1 MQLGHVLKVGPQ
13 SAGAH
18 PGPACYDR
26 GGSEPTLTDALVVL
40 GHLNPGAL
48 LAGAMPIA
56 SAKARE
62 AVITRVANPLGISPI
77 EAAWGI
83 LRVLATNVMVAM
95 RTITVERGYDPREFT
110 LVPFGGMGPT
120 IAGLIAA
127 ELGISRILIPRD
139 PGTFSAHG
147 MLVTDVHQQRS
158 LTRITPVDGTTAAEL
173 DAIFAAMEADA
184 LQDLL
189 QEQIPRERLETV
201 RHAGMRYR
209 GQSYEVA
216 VPVPS
221 LHGPG
226 HLADLIQRFH
236 DAHQRRYGHMAQA
249 EAVEI
254 VNFQV
259 TAIGRIPKPATK
271 RFDPGAAAGR
281 AVRDQARLFQRDRRL
296 RRAGLASPRPAPRR
310 AYRRAGGDRRADV
323 DHRALSG
330 AARDRRRRLEHRDR
344 GAIVTSRSDAR
355 GRRQA
360 GVIA

>member
-1 MQLGHVLKVGPQ
+1 
-13 SAGAH
+13 
-18 PGPACYDR
+18 
-26 GGSEPTLTDALVVL
+26 
-40 GHLNPGAL
+40 
-48 LAGAMPIA
+48 MPIA

-62 AVITRVANPLGISPI
+62 AVTSRVASPLGITPI

-158 LTRITPVDGTTAAEL
+158 LTRITPVDGTTAADL
-173 DAIFAAMEADA
+173 HAFFAALEADA
-184 LQDLL
+184 LQDLV
-189 QEQIPRERLETV
+189 QEQIPREHLQTV

-216 VPVPS
+216 VLVPS
-221 LHGPG
+221 LQGP
-226 HLADLIQRFH
+226 HDLDDLVKRFH

-259 TAIGRIPKPATK
+259 TAIGRIPKPETK
-271 RFDPGAAAGR
+271 RFDPGAG
-281 AVRDQARLFQRDRRL
+281 
-296 RRAGLASPRPAPRR
+296 PRPQTPF
-310 AYRRAGGDRRADV
+310 
-323 DHRALSG
+323 
-330 AARDRRRRLEHRDR
+330 E
-344 GAIVTSRSDAR
+344 T
-355 GRRQA
+355 RQA
-360 GVIA
+360 YFNATDACDVPVWRRGDLAPGARIEGPAVIEEQTSTIVLYPGQHAGVDDYLNIEVQVQS

>member
-1 MQLGHVLKVGPQ
+1 M
-13 SAGAH
+13 A
-18 PGPACYDR
+18 
-26 GGSEPTLTDALVVL
+26 E
-40 GHLNPGAL
+40 
-48 LAGAMPIA
+48 
-56 SAKARE
+56 
-62 AVITRVANPLGISPI
+62 PLGISPV

-139 PGTFSAHG
+139 PGTFSAYG

-158 LTRITPVDGTTAAEL
+158 LTRITPVEGTSAAEL
-173 DAIFAAMEADA
+173 DAIFAAMEAEA
-184 LQDLL
+184 LQDLI
-189 QEQIPRERLETV
+189 QEQIPRERLQTV

-216 VPVPS
+216 VPVPG
-221 LHGPG
+221 LHGPDD
-226 HLADLIQRFH
+226 LADLVRRFH

-271 RFDPGAAAGR
+271 RFDSAATAPRETQQDTPSETRQAYFKAADAYDVPVLRRDDLQPGTRIAGPAVIEEQTSTIVLYPGQR
-281 AVRDQARLFQRDRRL
+281 AVVD
-296 RRAGLASPRPAPRR
+296 
-310 AYRRAGGDRRADV
+310 AYLNIEV
-323 DHRALSG
+323 EVQS
-330 AARDRRRRLEHRDR
+330 
-344 GAIVTSRSDAR
+344 
-355 GRRQA
+355 
-360 GVIA
+360 